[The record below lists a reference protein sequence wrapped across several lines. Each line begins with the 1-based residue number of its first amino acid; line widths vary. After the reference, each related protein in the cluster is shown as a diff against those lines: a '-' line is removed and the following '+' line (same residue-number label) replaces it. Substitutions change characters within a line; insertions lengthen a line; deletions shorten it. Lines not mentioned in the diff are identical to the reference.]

1 MKIIYLLIIIQIS
14 TFAVD
19 SRGSETSNESSVFE
33 YTRRIS
39 ETIDSIDQIKLENF
53 SSRIEEI
60 SATLEKYFEYKKG
73 VCRGEFSTI
82 IFKESEDSKTN
93 YKLTKKEQLLC
104 FRELKALQVK
114 YINKIFKIRKAYL
127 DFMHEKRISEL
138 KKVREE
144 ALDEVQRAFQT
155 SSGSNKRKRRR

>member
-1 MKIIYLLIIIQIS
+1 MKIIYLFLFIQIS

-19 SRGSETSNESSVFE
+19 SGGSESSNESSVFE

-39 ETIDSIDQIKLENF
+39 ETIDSIDQIKLEDF

-138 KKVREE
+138 KKVREG

-155 SSGSNKRKRRR
+155 SRGSNKRKRRR

>member
-1 MKIIYLLIIIQIS
+1 MR
-14 TFAVD
+14 T
-19 SRGSETSNESSVFE
+19 
-33 YTRRIS
+33 
-39 ETIDSIDQIKLENF
+39 
-53 SSRIEEI
+53 
-60 SATLEKYFEYKKG
+60 
-73 VCRGEFSTI
+73 
-82 IFKESEDSKTN
+82 

-138 KKVREE
+138 KKVREG